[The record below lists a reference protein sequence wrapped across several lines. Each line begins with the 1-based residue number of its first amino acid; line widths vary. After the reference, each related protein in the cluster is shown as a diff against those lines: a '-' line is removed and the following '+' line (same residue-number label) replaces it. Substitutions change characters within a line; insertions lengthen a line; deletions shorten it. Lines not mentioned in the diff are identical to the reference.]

1 MRRIIVLFSILFASL
16 LVSSALFFRATSRI
30 VHSEAWLIRT
40 YSALDQLDSLN
51 SSLQDGQFNARNYL
65 ESGDPKYLSA
75 YRNSCLQLQEQLQKL
90 PSLVSDN
97 PQQTDNIS
105 RLKANLDDWKS
116 QWDTALS
123 QSSASRT
130 VVSAYT
136 PILALRQVQLFET
149 QLLHQRSDTES
160 SNIRNIRLA
169 LIFGTIANFAF
180 LIIAATLMVR
190 GENQRSHE
198 KEAQSRLAAIVNSSD
213 DAIISKTLEGT
224 VTSWNAAAERLYG
237 YSAEEAI
244 GKSINI
250 IIPPDHRGE
259 MESILETIRQGKDVD
274 HLETERVRRN
284 GTRLQLEITVSPLR
298 DESGKIIGASAI
310 ARNITERRQLEE
322 SLRQLS
328 ARILQAQDEER
339 KRIARE
345 LHDTTVQ
352 KLALL
357 SIDLAKLKSHPTPEK
372 IDSIAQHAQKLTSE
386 CVQELRTLSYV
397 LHPPM
402 LDELGLASAL
412 KIYAEG
418 FSQRSG
424 IALDIDVAEPW
435 ERLSPEAEITLF
447 RVAQEGLTNVM
458 RHSGSRRAMIKLQQN
473 GEIQLQVIDQGR
485 GLANELP
492 STDQKTLIMG
502 VGILGMR
509 ERLKQMG
516 GSLRIASTAAGTTV
530 EARLPYSRG
539 TDAKNSNFAG
549 G

>member
-1 MRRIIVLFSILFASL
+1 MRSRVMRRIIVLFSILFASL

-136 PILALRQVQLFET
+136 PVLALRQVQLFET

-213 DAIISKTLEGT
+213 DAIISKTLDGT
-224 VTSWNAAAERLYG
+224 ITSWNAAAERLYG

-250 IIPPDHRGE
+250 VIPPDHRGE

-284 GTRLQLEITVSPLR
+284 
-298 DESGKIIGASAI
+298 A
-310 ARNITERRQLEE
+310 
-322 SLRQLS
+322 
-328 ARILQAQDEER
+328 
-339 KRIARE
+339 
-345 LHDTTVQ
+345 
-352 KLALL
+352 
-357 SIDLAKLKSHPTPEK
+357 
-372 IDSIAQHAQKLTSE
+372 
-386 CVQELRTLSYV
+386 
-397 LHPPM
+397 
-402 LDELGLASAL
+402 
-412 KIYAEG
+412 
-418 FSQRSG
+418 
-424 IALDIDVAEPW
+424 
-435 ERLSPEAEITLF
+435 
-447 RVAQEGLTNVM
+447 
-458 RHSGSRRAMIKLQQN
+458 
-473 GEIQLQVIDQGR
+473 
-485 GLANELP
+485 
-492 STDQKTLIMG
+492 
-502 VGILGMR
+502 
-509 ERLKQMG
+509 
-516 GSLRIASTAAGTTV
+516 
-530 EARLPYSRG
+530 
-539 TDAKNSNFAG
+539 
-549 G
+549 